1 MGSGEQGLDLQMLSS
16 RGLLSLV
23 TLAGALGC
31 ADLKDILSLQ
41 RGLSRAFQT
50 SAISVNINNSAY
62 LTIVFTNSPVADLSE
77 PEQSV
82 FARRVAE
89 YVRDHYARYDQLR
102 SIDVRFASVK
112 GVGVTFTRTRIPY
125 RFTPSELGP
134 AQPPKE
140 SIAPKAAVLDAP
152 R

>member
-1 MGSGEQGLDLQMLSS
+1 MRSS
-16 RGLLSLV
+16 RGLLSVV

-31 ADLKDILSLQ
+31 ADLKDIFSLQ
-41 RGLSRAFQT
+41 RDLSHEFQT
-50 SAISVNINNSAY
+50 SAINVTINNSAY

-77 PEQSV
+77 PEQSA

-102 SIDVRFASVK
+102 SIAVGFASVK

-125 RFTPSELGP
+125 RFTPGELGP
-134 AQPPKE
+134 PQRPKE
-140 SIAPKAAVLDAP
+140 AIAPKVA
-152 R
+152 

>member
-1 MGSGEQGLDLQMLSS
+1 MGIGERGLDLQMLSS

-31 ADLKDILSLQ
+31 ADLKDIFSLQ
-41 RGLSRAFQT
+41 RDLSHEFQT
-50 SAISVNINNSAY
+50 SAINVTINNSAY

-77 PEQSV
+77 PEQSA

-102 SIDVRFASVK
+102 SIDVGFASVK

-125 RFTPSELGP
+125 RFTPGELGP
-134 AQPPKE
+134 PQRPKE
-140 SIAPKAAVLDAP
+140 GIAPKV
-152 R
+152 